1 MSWPG
6 SGLTGVNKS
15 PDGLDSWLAH
25 VAEESS
31 SVQTLSPPL
40 SSDTSFSSTV
50 GGGGAL
56 LQSPSDVS
64 AAEIDTSAEAGTD
77 RALMHDKRA
86 TATLFI
92 VVREG

>member
-40 SSDTSFSSTV
+40 SSTV
-50 GGGGAL
+50 GGEGAL